1 MGLKIDKEL
10 LPMKAHYFFFN
21 AGTSPVMP
29 FMPTLARQLGFSTV
43 VIGIMYTI
51 LPIVGMLAKP
61 IFGFVAD
68 RYQRHRTLFLIGEVL
83 TALAFFFIQFTPT
96 IPQALP
102 TVEFHCHGGVSDL
115 KYSSEFD
122 KCIQHNLESYYGTR
136 VLSCDLYCQADPAQW
151 DYVCENWL
159 HNNINGSNISNI
171 TCPERNNPQLNFTTF
186 VNMSEILIE
195 NDQLFFIIPHDR
207 GQLNGENITLN
218 CPRADPQFNTSCL
231 IECNDEYFQSQL
243 TSSTAIKNSE
253 VTGMYQ
259 FWYFFILLILSWVG
273 MAVVVSI
280 GDAICFSI
288 LGERHHLYGNQ
299 RLCGSIGFGV
309 FSIIAGVL
317 VDKMSG
323 GSATKD
329 YTIVFWMTLVIM
341 GFDLFA
347 STKLKN
353 TQTHLSQNIAK
364 DVGQIFLSV
373 RCVIFFIWCVSIGLC
388 TALVWNFLLMHLDE
402 LGEKLEGCQNSIK
415 TLEGIAMGIQCFGG
429 ELPFFFLS
437 GWILRKIGHINAMS
451 LVLFAFGVRF
461 TLYYLLVN
469 PWYVLPIELLNG
481 VTFGIFY
488 STMASY
494 TSIVAPP
501 GTEATM
507 QGLVGAIFEGLG
519 VSLGSLIAGNLFAD
533 LGGSETFLIFGIFSF
548 TVFVVHLCVQWY
560 LQYSGR
566 GGTGANG
573 KQKDTNSVAQ
583 EVKDLSPENYKLWTV
598 SAITP
603 NGANTEFSDVD
614 LSSFEGRAI

>member
-1 MGLKIDKEL
+1 MWPKVDKEL

-21 AGTSPVMP
+21 AGTAPVMP

-43 VIGIMYTI
+43 VVGTMYAI

-61 IFGFVAD
+61 LFGFIAD

-83 TALAFFFIQFTPT
+83 TAVAFFLIQFTPS
-96 IPQALP
+96 IPQSLP
-102 TVEFHCHGGVSDL
+102 TVEFHCHGGASDL
-115 KYSSEFD
+115 KYYSEFD
-122 KCIQHNLESYYGTR
+122 KCIEQNLESYYGDR
-136 VLSCDLYCQADPAQW
+136 VLTCQLYCHANPEQW
-151 DYVCENWL
+151 DFVCDNWL
-159 HNNINGSNISNI
+159 HNNGSITSNV
-171 TCPERNNPQLNFTTF
+171 TCPDRNNPQLNFTTF
-186 VNMSEILIE
+186 VNMSEIVMAS
-195 NDQLFFIIPHDR
+195 DHLFFVIPHDQ
-207 GQLNGENITLN
+207 GQINGENITLN
-218 CPRADPQFNTSCL
+218 CPREQSQFNTSCQ
-231 IECNDEYFQSQL
+231 IECNDKYFHSQL
-243 TSSTAIKNSE
+243 VQSAAIKNSD

-259 FWYFFILLILSWVG
+259 FWYFFIMLIVSWIG

-329 YTIVFWMTLVIM
+329 YTIVFWMTLVII
-341 GFDLFA
+341 GFDLIS
-347 STKLKN
+347 STKLKH
-353 TQTHLSQNIAK
+353 TQTHLSPNILK
-364 DVGQIFLSV
+364 DVGKMFLSV

-388 TALVWNFLLMHLDE
+388 TALVWNFLFMHLDE
-402 LGEKLEGCQNSIK
+402 LGEKLEGCQNSMK

-437 GWILRKIGHINAMS
+437 GWILRKIGHVNAMS

-461 TLYYLLVN
+461 ILYSVLVN
-469 PWYVLPIELLNG
+469 PWYVLPIEMLNG

-494 TSIVAPP
+494 ASIVAPP

-507 QGLVGAIFEGLG
+507 QGLVGAVFEGVG
-519 VSLGSLIAGNLFAD
+519 VSMGSLIAGNLFAAVS
-533 LGGSETFLIFGIFSF
+533 GSGTFLIFGIFAF
-548 TVFVVHLCVQWY
+548 IVFVVHVCVQIY
-560 LQYSGR
+560 LQR
-566 GGTGANG
+566 NAV
-573 KQKDTNSVAQ
+573 DTNGT
-583 EVKDLSPENYKLWTV
+583 VKYL
-598 SAITP
+598 TP
-603 NGANTEFSDVD
+603 NDAMHMLNEPEYSIV
-614 LSSFEGRAI
+614 A